1 MESARWDIVVVGGAM
16 REYHAF
22 GPALPVAGQRLEAD
36 RVLVTPG
43 GTGFTL
49 AVACSRLGA
58 RAALVTRVGRD
69 EPGSELIACLAR
81 EGVDTRFVVSDPEA
95 PTGALV
101 AMTDRAGATQR
112 LDAPG
117 ALRRLSAVDLDAAR
131 PAIAS
136 ARLALF
142 TLEVSPEAVAAAA
155 RQAIEAGCA
164 VMVELTPTAKVPP
177 ALWPTITILV
187 ADARASAALTHV
199 FPRDRDTAR
208 IVAQTCFEHGVR
220 AAAIGTERAGRLLA
234 WAEGEAWWPR
244 PPEDQTN
251 RAQTDAVF
259 SAALAVWLAEGR
271 PVAEAGSAAA
281 AAEAL
286 VRTENPGTYA
296 SLPRRDDVLAQLARD
311 RAQPRR
317 LAG

>member
-1 MESARWDIVVVGGAM
+1 MESARWDIVVVGGAA

-22 GPALPVAGQRLEAD
+22 GPALPVAGQRLGAD

-58 RAALVTRVGRD
+58 KTALVARVGRD
-69 EPGSELIACLAR
+69 EPGNELIACLAS
-81 EGVDTRFVVSDPEA
+81 EGVDTRFVVRDPEA

-101 AMTDRAGATQR
+101 AMTDRTGATQR

-117 ALRRLSAVDLDAAR
+117 ALRRLSTADTDAAR
-131 PAIAS
+131 QAITS
-136 ARLALF
+136 ARLVLF
-142 TLEVSPEAVAAAA
+142 TLEGSSEAVAAAA

-164 VMVELTPTAKVPP
+164 VMVDPTPTAKVPSV
-177 ALWPTITILV
+177 LWPMITILA

-220 AAAIGTERAGRLLA
+220 AAAIETERAGRLLA

-251 RAQTDAVF
+251 HAQTGAAF
-259 SAALAVWLAEGR
+259 SAALAVWLAQGQ

-286 VRTENPGTYA
+286 VRTANPGTYA
-296 SLPRRDDVLAQLARD
+296 SLPRRDDVLALLAQD
-311 RAQPRR
+311 LTQHRR